1 MKNEEMQHQRRCAA
15 PGYTCKSFPIPS
27 PTHAC
32 IEHYICAIQLLM
44 ADDPSVQFDGA
55 MAQRAS
61 AAEAA
66 NQVIRYVGSV
76 DVTNG
81 TAAIKV
87 SRYVR
92 TNMWGR
98 CNVKITGCNVKI
110 TAC

>member
-1 MKNEEMQHQRRCAA
+1 
-15 PGYTCKSFPIPS
+15 
-27 PTHAC
+27 
-32 IEHYICAIQLLM
+32 M
-44 ADDPSVQFDGA
+44 ADDPSAQFDGA

-92 TNMWGR
+92 TKMWGR
-98 CNVKITGCNVKI
+98 CNVKITGHRDVESDAVNSTAAVKF
-110 TAC
+110 